1 MTEVFLKFV
10 NNGISAGWLVL
21 IIIFLRMIPRIP
33 KRMRPVFWGLV
44 GVRLMLLVPVKSVFS
59 LIPSVQ
65 TIAPEIMYARKPK
78 IYTGIAI
85 LNTIVNPIVSES
97 FSPNPGDSANS
108 LQVLIPILSIVW
120 IFGVVFMLGFAL
132 VNCLR
137 LRRRIRMAVLLD
149 KNIYQSEEVFS
160 PFVFGFLH
168 PRIYLPFAVDEKIMR
183 NVILHEQAHITRYDH
198 LRKIFGYLL
207 LSLYWFNPLCW
218 AAYMLFCKD
227 IELACDECVICNF
240 GKEER
245 ADYSETLL
253 SFCVPKIKR
262 NICPLAFGE
271 IAVKERVKNVLRYK
285 APVSWIVMT
294 AFAVCIVIALCFLT
308 NPKHINF
315 REAGLKEVY
324 FLEGSDLLGG
334 SLSFSD
340 NYSYTLVFS
349 GLSSY
354 IGYGDYE
361 IEGKKL
367 KLSNF
372 FDDNQYIFDIV
383 NGTLVFDGEVSTDTR
398 WWKGG
403 EVLK

>member
-10 NNGISAGWLVL
+10 NNGISAGWLILMV
-21 IIIFLRMIPRIP
+21 IFIRWIPKIP
-33 KRMRPVFWGLV
+33 KRLRPVFWGLV
-44 GVRLMLLVPVKSVFS
+44 GVRLMLLVSVKSVFS

-65 TIAPEIMYARKPK
+65 TIAPEIMYARKPR
-78 IYTGIAI
+78 IYTGIGMV
-85 LNTIVNPIVSES
+85 NTIVNPIVSES
-97 FSPNPGDSANS
+97 FAPNPGDSANP
-108 LQVLIPILSIVW
+108 LQILIPILSVVW

-137 LRRRIRMAVLLD
+137 LRRRISTAVLLD
-149 KNIYQSEEVFS
+149 QNIYQSEEVFS

-168 PRIYLPFAVDEKIMR
+168 PRIYLPFAVEERTMH
-183 NVILHEQAHITRYDH
+183 NVILHEQVHIARYDH
-198 LRKIFGYLL
+198 LGKIFGYLL
-207 LSLYWFNPLCW
+207 LSLYWVNPLCW
-218 AAYMLFCKD
+218 VAYFLFCKD

-245 ADYSETLL
+245 ADYSEALL
-253 SFCVPKIKR
+253 SFCVPKTKR

-285 APVSWIVMT
+285 EPISWVVK
-294 AFAVCIVIALCFLT
+294 AALAACIVIALCFLT
-308 NPKHINF
+308 NPRRVNF

-324 FLEGSDLLGG
+324 FVEGGDLLGG

-340 NYSYTLVFS
+340 DYSYTLVFS
-349 GLSSY
+349 SLSSY
-354 IGYGDYE
+354 IGHGDYE

-383 NGTLVFDGEVSTDTR
+383 NGTLVFDGEASTDTR

>member
-1 MTEVFLKFV
+1 
-10 NNGISAGWLVL
+10 
-21 IIIFLRMIPRIP
+21 
-33 KRMRPVFWGLV
+33 
-44 GVRLMLLVPVKSVFS
+44 
-59 LIPSVQ
+59 
-65 TIAPEIMYARKPK
+65 
-78 IYTGIAI
+78 
-85 LNTIVNPIVSES
+85 
-97 FSPNPGDSANS
+97 
-108 LQVLIPILSIVW
+108 
-120 IFGVVFMLGFAL
+120 
-132 VNCLR
+132 
-137 LRRRIRMAVLLD
+137 
-149 KNIYQSEEVFS
+149 
-160 PFVFGFLH
+160 
-168 PRIYLPFAVDEKIMR
+168 
-183 NVILHEQAHITRYDH
+183 
-198 LRKIFGYLL
+198 
-207 LSLYWFNPLCW
+207 
-218 AAYMLFCKD
+218 
-227 IELACDECVICNF
+227 
-240 GKEER
+240 
-245 ADYSETLL
+245 
-253 SFCVPKIKR
+253 
-262 NICPLAFGE
+262 
-271 IAVKERVKNVLRYK
+271 
-285 APVSWIVMT
+285 MT

>member
-10 NNGISAGWLVL
+10 NNGISAGWLILMV
-21 IIIFLRMIPRIP
+21 IFIRWIPKIP
-33 KRMRPVFWGLV
+33 KRLRPVFWMLV
-44 GVRLMLLVPVKSVFS
+44 GVRLILLVSVKSVFS

-65 TIAPEIMYARKPK
+65 TIAPEIMYARKPR
-78 IYTGIAI
+78 IYTGIGMV
-85 LNTIVNPIVSES
+85 NTIVNPIVSER
-97 FSPNPGDSANS
+97 FAPNPGDSANP
-108 LQVLIPILSIVW
+108 LQVLIPILAVVW

-137 LRRRIRMAVLLD
+137 LRRRISTAVLLD
-149 KNIYQSEEVFS
+149 QNIYQSEEVFS

-168 PRIYLPFAVDEKIMR
+168 PRIYLPFAVEERIMH
-183 NVILHEQAHITRYDH
+183 NVILHEQVHIVRYDH
-198 LRKIFGYLL
+198 LGKILGYLF
-207 LSLYWFNPLCW
+207 LSLYWVNPLCW
-218 AAYMLFCKD
+218 VAYFLFCKD

-245 ADYSETLL
+245 ADYSEALL
-253 SFCVPKIKR
+253 RFCVPKTKR

-271 IAVKERVKNVLRYK
+271 IAVKERVKNVLGYK
-285 APVSWIVMT
+285 EPISWVVK
-294 AFAVCIVIALCFLT
+294 AALAACIVIALCFLT
-308 NPKHINF
+308 NPRRVNF

-324 FLEGSDLLGG
+324 FVEGGDLLGG

-340 NYSYTLVFS
+340 DYSYTLVFS
-349 GLSSY
+349 SLSSY
-354 IGYGDYE
+354 IGHGDYE

-383 NGTLVFDGEVSTDTR
+383 NGTLVFDGEASTDTR